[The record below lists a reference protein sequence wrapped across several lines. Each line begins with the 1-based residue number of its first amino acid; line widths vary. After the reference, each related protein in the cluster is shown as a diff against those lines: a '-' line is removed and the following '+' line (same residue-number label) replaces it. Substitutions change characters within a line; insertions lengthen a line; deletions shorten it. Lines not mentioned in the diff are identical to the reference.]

1 MRWYNDLVIRT
12 SKSPWLFIN
21 SAVFAFGSLAFVFFN
36 INVAFEATV
45 GAQMFDFQ
53 NGLTSDQIFAQLE
66 NYDESTRAL
75 YHAFLFIDFYFPFFA
90 GLVMAA
96 AGAFAWRHLM
106 PVRYEA
112 IRARNLF
119 ALFLIPTLFD
129 WGENIFALIVVNT
142 WPEELGWAAA
152 GLVLCKQGKL
162 AGIMFFQA
170 IVFLSLVLV
179 LVKWLGTRVGV
190 FKSAG

>member
-12 SKSPWLFIN
+12 SKSPWLFVN

-45 GAQMFDFQ
+45 GAPMFDFQ
-53 NGLTSDQIFAQLE
+53 NSLTSEQIFAQLK
-66 NYDESTRAL
+66 NYDESMRAL
-75 YHAFLFIDFYFPFFA
+75 YHAFLFVDFYFPFFA

-96 AGAFAWRHLM
+96 AGAFAWRYLM
-106 PVRYEA
+106 PIRYEA

-129 WGENIFALIVVNT
+129 WGENIFALTVVNA
-142 WPEELGWAAA
+142 WPDELGWAAT
-152 GLVLCKQGKL
+152 GLVLCKKGKL
-162 AGIMFFQA
+162 AGVMFFQA
-170 IVFLSLVLV
+170 VVFASLALA
-179 LVKWLGTRVGV
+179 LLKWLGTKAGV
-190 FKSAG
+190 IKRS